1 MSTTQSPVAKSSDQ
15 QDERLADRSGFGGA
29 VASVLDRV
37 RAGDLG
43 VLPVILGLIVIW
55 TVMQVLNPVFL
66 SPRNLVNLTMES
78 VPVGMIALGI
88 VCVLLVGQIDLS
100 VGSVSGLSAA
110 IVAVLFV
117 NQGLPVAVAV
127 AVAVLT
133 GAAIGLLYSFF
144 FLRFGVPSFV
154 ISLSGL
160 LAFLGIQLYV
170 LGPQGSINIAFSS
183 ALVQFAQQ
191 SFVPPWLSYVLA
203 VLTGVALLLI
213 GLGQRRAR
221 TVADLS
227 APPLTLIIVRAV
239 LLTSL
244 FLFAM
249 VYLNQGR
256 GLGWMVVLFAGLVL
270 VLHYLLTRTTW
281 GHWMYA
287 VGGNAEAARR
297 TGVKVNAIYVS
308 AFVLCSSFAAL
319 GGVLAASRLAAANQS
334 TGGGDVNLNAIAAA
348 VIGGTSL
355 FGGRG
360 TAFAALLGIIV
371 IQSISSGLALLS
383 LDSAFRFAITGA
395 VLLLAVTIDSVARRS
410 RASHGRG

>member
-1 MSTTQSPVAKSSDQ
+1 MTTQTPPKKSSDLM
-15 QDERLADRSGFGGA
+15 DERLADRSGVKGWI
-29 VASVLDRV
+29 ASMVDRV

-43 VLPVILGLIVIW
+43 VLPVVLGVIVIW
-55 TVMQVLNPVFL
+55 TVMQSLNDVFL

-110 IVAVLFV
+110 VVAVLFV
-117 NQGLPVAVAV
+117 NQQLPVVVALAGAIVVGVAV
-127 AVAVLT
+127 
-133 GAAIGLLYSFF
+133 GLLYSIFF
-144 FLRFGVPSFV
+144 IRFGVPSFV

-160 LAFLGIQLYV
+160 LAFLGLQLYV

-183 ALVQFAQQ
+183 PLVQFAQQ
-191 SFVPPWLSYVLA
+191 QFVPATLSYVLA
-203 VLTGVALLLI
+203 VLGGVALLVT
-213 GLGQRRAR
+213 GLLSRRTRLA
-221 TVADLS
+221 ADLS
-227 APPLTLIIVRAV
+227 APPLVVIVVRSVA
-239 LLTSL
+239 LAAL
-244 FLFAM
+244 FLFA
-249 VYLNQGR
+249 VAYLNQGR
-256 GLGWMVVLFAGLVL
+256 GVGWMVVLFLVL
-270 VLHYLLTRTTW
+270 VLVMHYALSQTVW

-287 VGGNAEAARR
+287 VGGNVEAARR
-297 TGVKVNAIYVS
+297 TGVKVTMIYTS

-360 TAFAALLGIIV
+360 TAFAALLGVVV
-371 IQSISSGLALLS
+371 IQSISSGLSLLS